1 MVSALRAGFR
11 RRFVAGL
18 VVLLPILVSLF
29 LIWWV
34 FSLVDGILSPL
45 CDRLL
50 GYHVPGL
57 GFLSSLLLVFL
68 VGMVATNVVGRQVIA
83 WGETA
88 FSRVPVVRSVYPAV
102 KQMVDAFS
110 PQGRSSFKRFVMVEY
125 PRPGVFSFG
134 FLTDQ
139 SELECH
145 ISTAGGEECKVEPLA
160 AVYIPTNHLYLG
172 EIVFFPRKDVYYSDL
187 GIEEGIKIILSG
199 GIATPPRLT
208 IHGSL
213 DSLPT

>member
-1 MVSALRAGFR
+1 MGNLKASIK

-18 VVLLPILVSLF
+18 VVLIPISVTLF

-34 FSLVDGILSPL
+34 FTLVDGFLAPIY
-45 CDRLL
+45 DRIL

-57 GFLSSLLLVFL
+57 GFISTILLILLVGL
-68 VGMVATNVVGRQVIA
+68 VTTNVVGQRLI
-83 WGETA
+83 
-88 FSRVPVVRSVYPAV
+88 SRGDALLARIPVVRSIYPSL

-110 PQGRSSFKRFVMVEY
+110 PAGRASFKRFVMVEY
-125 PRPGVFSFG
+125 PRKGAYAFG

-145 ISTAGGEECKVEPLA
+145 ISDQEGEGLQREPLA

-172 EIVFFPRKDVYYSDL
+172 EIVFLPREEVYYSDL
-187 GIEEGIKIILSG
+187 TIEEGIKIILSA

-208 IHGSL
+208 VRAARPST
-213 DSLPT
+213 ST

>member
-1 MVSALRAGFR
+1 MVLELKAGFK
-11 RRFVAGL
+11 RRFIAGL
-18 VVLLPILVSLF
+18 VVLLPILVTLF

-34 FSLVDGILSPL
+34 FSLVDGFLAPIY
-45 CDRLL
+45 DRAL

-57 GFLSSLLLVFL
+57 GFISTLILIFL
-68 VGMVATNVVGRQVIA
+68 VGLVATNVVGQRLLS
-83 WGETA
+83 WGEA
-88 FSRVPVVRSVYPAV
+88 FFSKVPVVRSIYPSV

-125 PRPGVFSFG
+125 PRKGIFTFG

-139 SELECH
+139 SELECD
-145 ISTAGGEECKVEPLA
+145 ISTLGGEEQKIEPLA

-172 EIVFFPRKDVYYSDL
+172 EIVFVPRKEVYYSDL
-187 GIEEGIKIILSG
+187 SIEDGIRIILSG

-208 IHGSL
+208 VRGSWHT
-213 DSLPT
+213 LPT